1 MPISSNHKGTSIM
14 NQTLEFKLSQLPES
28 PGVYQMKHGGEII
41 YVGKAV
47 NLKNRVRQ
55 YFHASKDHTPKV
67 QAMVSNIE
75 DFDIILC
82 DTELEALILECN
94 LIKKYRPYYN
104 ILLKDDKQYPYIRID
119 LKQDYP
125 RVELVR
131 RVEKDGAKYFGPYI
145 GATVVR
151 DVLEVLHN
159 SFPLRTCKHEFSFG
173 HGMGGKHRPCIRY
186 QMGLCLAPCT
196 GDVMPG
202 QYRQMLDE
210 IIAFLNGK
218 HEDVVENLHRRMME
232 ASKNMEYEKAAMYRD
247 RIVAMEQVL
256 QKQKAL
262 AVSGGDQDVI
272 AMASDGVDGVVEV
285 IFLRGGKILGNDS
298 FILQRAEA
306 QDSESLAMFLLQYY
320 DAAPMIPKEILLGE
334 PCEDLEVLE
343 QLLSEKKGS
352 KVRITV
358 PQRGEKV
365 RLVEMAR
372 KNAQDLAQK
381 RREQFVRQKVR
392 TIGACKELADALGL
406 DFVPRRIEGYDIS
419 NTQGTLSVASMVV
432 AIDGQPARSQYRH
445 YRIKTVIGANDFAS
459 MAEVIH
465 RRFTRGERERLEAV
479 KNGVV
484 PDGFADLPD
493 LVLIDGGPEQL
504 RFAQESIH
512 EVPMEKYPAM
522 FGLAKRLE
530 EIYLPD
536 RDDPIRLDEHSEALR
551 LIQRVRD
558 EAHRFAITHH
568 RGLRTRRSV
577 ASRLEEIPG
586 IGATRRR
593 ALLTHYAN
601 LDAMKQAT
609 LDELRDV
616 PGMNQPAAEAVYAF
630 FHAKEGG
637 SQRG

>member
-1 MPISSNHKGTSIM
+1 M
-14 NQTLEFKLSQLPES
+14 NNTLEFKLSQLPES
-28 PGVYQMKHGGEII
+28 PGVYQMKRGGEVI

-55 YFHASKDHTPKV
+55 YFHSSKDHTPKV

-119 LKQDYP
+119 MRQDYP

-159 SFPLRTCKHEFSFG
+159 SFPLRTCKHDFSFG
-173 HGMGGKHRPCIRY
+173 RGVGGRHRPCIRH

-196 GDVMPG
+196 GNVLPG
-202 QYRQMLDE
+202 QYVQMLEE

-218 HEDVVENLHRRMME
+218 HEDVVEKLRGQMME
-232 ASKNMEYEKAAMYRD
+232 ASKNMEFERAAMLRD

-256 QKQKAL
+256 QKQKAI
-262 AVSGGDQDVI
+262 AVSGGDQDVV
-272 AMASDGVDGVVEV
+272 AVASDGVDVVVEV
-285 IFLRGGKILGNDS
+285 IYMREGKILGSDN
-298 FILQRAEA
+298 FIMQRAEA
-306 QDSESLAMFLLQYY
+306 QEEESLEMFLLQYY
-320 DAAPMIPKEILLGE
+320 DTASYIPKEILLGE
-334 PCEDLEVLE
+334 PCEGLEVLE
-343 QLLSEKKGS
+343 KLLSEKKGS
-352 KVRITV
+352 RVHITV
-358 PQRGEKV
+358 PKRGDKV

-372 KNAQDLAQK
+372 KNAGDIASK
-381 RREQFVRQKVR
+381 RREQFIKQKAR
-392 TIGACKELADALGL
+392 TVGACKELGEALGL
-406 DFVPRRIEGYDIS
+406 SFVPRRIEGYDIS

-445 YRIKTVIGANDFAS
+445 YRIKTVVGANDFAS
-459 MAEVIH
+459 MAEVIS
-465 RRFTRGERERLEAV
+465 RRFTRGERERLEAQ
-479 KNGVV
+479 KKGVA

-504 RFAQESIH
+504 RFAQDAIH
-512 EVPMEKYPAM
+512 DVPMEKYPAM

-530 EIYLPD
+530 EIYLPG
-536 RDDPIRLDEHSEALR
+536 REDPIRLDEHSEALR
-551 LIQRVRD
+551 LIQRIRD

-568 RGLRTRRSV
+568 RGLRGKRSV

-593 ALLTHYAN
+593 ALLTHFPNVEAIK
-601 LDAMKQAT
+601 AAT
-609 LDELRDV
+609 LEELMEV
-616 PGMNQPAAEAVYAF
+616 KGMNRPAAEAVYAF
-630 FHAKEGG
+630 FHA
-637 SQRG
+637 Q

>member
-1 MPISSNHKGTSIM
+1 M
-14 NQTLEFKLSQLPES
+14 NQTLEFKISQLPES
-28 PGVYQMKHGGEII
+28 PGVYQMKKGGEVI

-55 YFHASKDHTPKV
+55 YFHSSRDHTPKV
-67 QAMVSNIE
+67 RAMVSNIE

-131 RVEKDGAKYFGPYI
+131 RIEKDGAKYFGPYI

-173 HGMGGKHRPCIRY
+173 HGVGGRHRPCIRH

-196 GDVMPG
+196 GNVMPG

-210 IIAFLNGK
+210 IIAFLNGR
-218 HEDVVENLHRRMME
+218 HEDVVEHLRRKMEE
-232 ASKNMEYEKAAMYRD
+232 ASKNWEFEKAAMYRD
-247 RIVAMEQVL
+247 RVTAMEQVL
-256 QKQKAL
+256 QKQKAI
-262 AVSGGDQDVI
+262 AVAGGDQDVI
-272 AMASDGVDGVVEV
+272 AVASDGVDAIVEV
-285 IFLRGGKILGNDS
+285 IFMRGGKILGNDH
-298 FILQRAEA
+298 FIMQRAEA
-306 QDSESLAMFLLQYY
+306 QQEESLAMFLLQYY
-320 DAAPMIPKEILLGE
+320 DNAPSIPREILLGE
-334 PCEDLEVLE
+334 ECKDLEVME
-343 QLLSEKKGS
+343 KLLSEKKGS
-352 KVRITV
+352 RVHIAV
-358 PQRGEKV
+358 PKRGEKV

-372 KNAQDLAQK
+372 KNAEDIAQK
-381 RREQFVRQKVR
+381 RREQFVRQKAR
-392 TIGACKELADALGL
+392 TVGACKELADALGL
-406 DFVPRRIEGYDIS
+406 DFTPRRIEGYDIS

-432 AIDGQPARSQYRH
+432 AIDGQPARSQYRD
-445 YRIKTVIGANDFAS
+445 YRIKTVVGANDFAS
-459 MAEVIH
+459 MAEVIS
-465 RRFTRGERERLEAV
+465 RRFTRGERERLEAQ
-479 KNGVV
+479 KKGVL

-504 RFAQESIH
+504 RFAQDAIH
-512 EVPMEKYPAM
+512 AVPMEKYPAM

-530 EIYLPD
+530 EIYLPG

-551 LIQRVRD
+551 LIQRIRD

-568 RGLRTRRSV
+568 RGLRTKRSV

-593 ALLTHYAN
+593 ALLTHFSN
-601 LDAMKQAT
+601 LEALGNAT
-609 LDELRDV
+609 LEELLDV
-616 PGMNQPAAEAVYAF
+616 PGMNRPAAEAVYAF
-630 FHAKEGG
+630 FHDK
-637 SQRG
+637 

>member
-1 MPISSNHKGTSIM
+1 M
-14 NQTLEFKLSQLPES
+14 NQTLEFKISQLPES
-28 PGVYQMKHGGEII
+28 PGVYQMKKGGEVI

-55 YFHASKDHTPKV
+55 YFHSSRDHTPKV
-67 QAMVSNIE
+67 RAMVANIE

-131 RVEKDGAKYFGPYI
+131 RIEKDGAKYFGPYI

-173 HGMGGKHRPCIRY
+173 HGVGGRHRPCIRH

-196 GDVMPG
+196 GNVMPG

-210 IIAFLNGK
+210 IIAFLNGR
-218 HEDVVENLHRRMME
+218 HEDVVEHLRRKMEE
-232 ASKNMEYEKAAMYRD
+232 ASKNWEFEKAAMYRD
-247 RIVAMEQVL
+247 RVTAMEQVL
-256 QKQKAL
+256 QKQKAI
-262 AVSGGDQDVI
+262 AVAGGDQDVI
-272 AMASDGVDGVVEV
+272 AVASDGVDAIVEV
-285 IFLRGGKILGNDS
+285 IFMRGGKILGNDH
-298 FILQRAEA
+298 FIMQRAEA
-306 QDSESLAMFLLQYY
+306 QQEESLAMFLLQYY
-320 DAAPMIPKEILLGE
+320 DNAPSIPREILLGE
-334 PCEDLEVLE
+334 ECEDLEVME
-343 QLLSEKKGS
+343 KLLSEKKGS
-352 KVRITV
+352 RVHIAV
-358 PQRGEKV
+358 PKRGEKV

-372 KNAQDLAQK
+372 KNAEDIAQK
-381 RREQFVRQKVR
+381 RREQFVRQKAR
-392 TIGACKELADALGL
+392 TVGACKELADALGL
-406 DFVPRRIEGYDIS
+406 DFTPRRIEGYDIS

-445 YRIKTVIGANDFAS
+445 YRIKTVVGANDFAS
-459 MAEVIH
+459 MAEVIS
-465 RRFTRGERERLEAV
+465 RRFTRGERERLEAQ
-479 KNGVV
+479 KKGVL

-504 RFAQESIH
+504 RFAQDAIH
-512 EVPMEKYPAM
+512 AVPMEKYPAM

-530 EIYLPD
+530 EIYLPG

-551 LIQRVRD
+551 LIQRIRD

-568 RGLRTRRSV
+568 RGLRTKRSV

-593 ALLTHYAN
+593 ALLTHFSN
-601 LDAMKQAT
+601 LEELGNAT
-609 LDELRDV
+609 LEELLDV
-616 PGMNQPAAEAVYAF
+616 PGMNRPAAEAVYAF
-630 FHAKEGG
+630 FHDK
-637 SQRG
+637 

>member
-1 MPISSNHKGTSIM
+1 M
-14 NQTLEFKLSQLPES
+14 NQTLEFKISQLPES
-28 PGVYQMKHGGEII
+28 PGVYQMKKGGEVI

-55 YFHASKDHTPKV
+55 YFHSSRDHTPKV
-67 QAMVSNIE
+67 HAMVANIE

-119 LKQDYP
+119 LRQDYP

-173 HGMGGKHRPCIRY
+173 HGVGGRHRPCIRH

-196 GDVMPG
+196 GNVMPG

-210 IIAFLNGK
+210 IIAFLNGR
-218 HEDVVENLHRRMME
+218 HEDVVEHLRRKMEE
-232 ASKNMEYEKAAMYRD
+232 ASKNWEFEKAAMYRD
-247 RIVAMEQVL
+247 RVTAMEQVL
-256 QKQKAL
+256 QKQKAI
-262 AVSGGDQDVI
+262 AVAGGDQDVI
-272 AMASDGVDGVVEV
+272 AVASDGVDAIVEV
-285 IFLRGGKILGNDS
+285 IFMRGGKILGNDH
-298 FILQRAEA
+298 FIMQRAEA
-306 QDSESLAMFLLQYY
+306 QQEESLAMFLLQYY
-320 DAAPMIPKEILLGE
+320 DNAPSIPREILLGE
-334 PCEDLEVLE
+334 ECEDLEVME
-343 QLLSEKKGS
+343 KLLSEKKGS
-352 KVRITV
+352 RVHIAV
-358 PQRGEKV
+358 PKRGEKV

-372 KNAQDLAQK
+372 KNAEDIAQK
-381 RREQFVRQKVR
+381 RREQFVRQKAR
-392 TIGACKELADALGL
+392 TVGACKELADALGL
-406 DFVPRRIEGYDIS
+406 DFTPRRIEGYDIS

-445 YRIKTVIGANDFAS
+445 YRIKTVVGANDFAS
-459 MAEVIH
+459 MAEVIS
-465 RRFTRGERERLEAV
+465 RRFTRGERERLEAQ
-479 KNGVV
+479 KKGVL

-504 RFAQESIH
+504 RFAQDAIH
-512 EVPMEKYPAM
+512 AVPMEKYPAM

-530 EIYLPD
+530 EIYLPG

-551 LIQRVRD
+551 LIQRIRD

-568 RGLRTRRSV
+568 RGLRTKRSV

-593 ALLTHYAN
+593 ALLTHFSN
-601 LDAMKQAT
+601 LEALGNAT
-609 LDELRDV
+609 LEELLDV
-616 PGMNQPAAEAVYAF
+616 PGMNRPAAEAVYAF
-630 FHAKEGG
+630 FHDK
-637 SQRG
+637 

>member
-1 MPISSNHKGTSIM
+1 M
-14 NQTLEFKLSQLPES
+14 NQTLEFKISQLPES
-28 PGVYQMKHGGEII
+28 PGVYQMKKGGEVI

-55 YFHASKDHTPKV
+55 YFHSSRDHTPKV
-67 QAMVSNIE
+67 RAMVSNIE

-119 LKQDYP
+119 LRQDYP

-173 HGMGGKHRPCIRY
+173 HGVGGRHRPCIRC

-196 GDVMPG
+196 GNVMPG

-210 IIAFLNGK
+210 IIAFLNGR
-218 HEDVVENLHRRMME
+218 HEDVVEHLRRKMEE
-232 ASKNMEYEKAAMYRD
+232 ASKNWEFEKAAMYRD
-247 RIVAMEQVL
+247 RVTAMEQVL
-256 QKQKAL
+256 QKQKAI
-262 AVSGGDQDVI
+262 AVAGGDQDVI
-272 AMASDGVDGVVEV
+272 AVASDGVDAIVEV
-285 IFLRGGKILGNDS
+285 IFMRGGKILGNDH
-298 FILQRAEA
+298 FIMQRAEA
-306 QDSESLAMFLLQYY
+306 QQQESLAMFLLQYY
-320 DAAPMIPKEILLGE
+320 DNAPTIPREILLGE
-334 PCEDLEVLE
+334 ACEDIEVME
-343 QLLSEKKGS
+343 KLLTEKKGS
-352 KVRITV
+352 RVHIAV
-358 PQRGEKV
+358 PRRGEKV

-372 KNAQDLAQK
+372 KNAEDIAQK
-381 RREQFVRQKVR
+381 RREQFVRQKAR
-392 TIGACKELADALGL
+392 TVGACKELADALGL
-406 DFVPRRIEGYDIS
+406 DFTPRRIEGYDIS

-445 YRIKTVIGANDFAS
+445 YRIKTVVGANDFAS
-459 MAEVIH
+459 MAEVIS
-465 RRFTRGERERLEAV
+465 RRFTRGERERLEAQ
-479 KNGVV
+479 KKGVL

-504 RFAQESIH
+504 RFAQDAIH
-512 EVPMEKYPAM
+512 AVPMEKYPAM

-530 EIYLPD
+530 EIYLPG

-551 LIQRVRD
+551 LIQRIRD

-568 RGLRTRRSV
+568 RGLRTKRSV

-593 ALLTHYAN
+593 ALLTHFSN
-601 LDAMKQAT
+601 LDALGSAT
-609 LDELRDV
+609 LEELLDV
-616 PGMNQPAAEAVYAF
+616 PGMNRPAAEAVYAF
-630 FHAKEGG
+630 FHDK
-637 SQRG
+637 

>member
-1 MPISSNHKGTSIM
+1 M
-14 NQTLEFKLSQLPES
+14 NQTLEFKISQLPES
-28 PGVYQMKHGGEII
+28 PGVYQMKKGGEVI

-55 YFHASKDHTPKV
+55 YFHSSRDHTPKV
-67 QAMVSNIE
+67 RAMVSNIE

-119 LKQDYP
+119 LRQDYP

-173 HGMGGKHRPCIRY
+173 HGVGGRHRPCIRC

-196 GDVMPG
+196 GNVMPG
-202 QYRQMLDE
+202 QYRQMLGE
-210 IIAFLNGK
+210 IIAFLNGR
-218 HEDVVENLHRRMME
+218 HEDVVEHLRRKMEE
-232 ASKNMEYEKAAMYRD
+232 ASKNWEFEKAAMYRD
-247 RIVAMEQVL
+247 RVTAMEQVL
-256 QKQKAL
+256 QKQKAI
-262 AVSGGDQDVI
+262 AVAGGDQDVI
-272 AMASDGVDGVVEV
+272 AVASDGVDAIVEV
-285 IFLRGGKILGNDS
+285 IFMRGGKILGNDH
-298 FILQRAEA
+298 FIMQRAEA
-306 QDSESLAMFLLQYY
+306 QQQESLAMFLLQYY
-320 DAAPMIPKEILLGE
+320 DNAPTIPREILLGE
-334 PCEDLEVLE
+334 ACEDIEVME
-343 QLLSEKKGS
+343 KLLTEKKGS
-352 KVRITV
+352 RVHIAV
-358 PQRGEKV
+358 PRRGEKV

-372 KNAQDLAQK
+372 KNAEDIAQK
-381 RREQFVRQKVR
+381 RREQFVRQKAR
-392 TIGACKELADALGL
+392 TVGACKELADALGL
-406 DFVPRRIEGYDIS
+406 DFTPRRIEGYDIS

-445 YRIKTVIGANDFAS
+445 YRIKTVVGANDFAS
-459 MAEVIH
+459 MAEVIS
-465 RRFTRGERERLEAV
+465 RRFTRGERERLEAQ
-479 KNGVV
+479 KKGVL

-504 RFAQESIH
+504 RFAQDAIH
-512 EVPMEKYPAM
+512 AVPMEKYPAM

-530 EIYLPD
+530 EIYLPG

-551 LIQRVRD
+551 LIQRIRD

-568 RGLRTRRSV
+568 RGLRTKRSV

-593 ALLTHYAN
+593 ALLTHFSN
-601 LDAMKQAT
+601 LDALGSAT
-609 LDELRDV
+609 LEELLDV
-616 PGMNQPAAEAVYAF
+616 PGMNRPAAEAVYAF
-630 FHAKEGG
+630 FHDK
-637 SQRG
+637 

>member
-1 MPISSNHKGTSIM
+1 M
-14 NQTLEFKLSQLPES
+14 NQTLEFKISQLPES
-28 PGVYQMKHGGEII
+28 PGVYQMKKGGEVI

-55 YFHASKDHTPKV
+55 YFHSSRDHTPKV
-67 QAMVSNIE
+67 RAMVANIE

-131 RVEKDGAKYFGPYI
+131 RIEKDGAKYFGPYI

-173 HGMGGKHRPCIRY
+173 HGVGGRHRPCIRH

-196 GDVMPG
+196 GNVMPG

-210 IIAFLNGK
+210 IIAFLNGR
-218 HEDVVENLHRRMME
+218 HEDVVEHLRRKMEE
-232 ASKNMEYEKAAMYRD
+232 ASKNWEFEKAAMYRD
-247 RIVAMEQVL
+247 RVTAMEQVL
-256 QKQKAL
+256 QKQKAI
-262 AVSGGDQDVI
+262 AVAGGDQDVI
-272 AMASDGVDGVVEV
+272 AVASDGVDAIVEV
-285 IFLRGGKILGNDS
+285 IFMRGGKILGNDH
-298 FILQRAEA
+298 FIMQRAEA
-306 QDSESLAMFLLQYY
+306 QQEESLAMFLLQYY
-320 DAAPMIPKEILLGE
+320 DNAPSIPREILLGE
-334 PCEDLEVLE
+334 ECEDLEVME
-343 QLLSEKKGS
+343 KLLSEKKGS
-352 KVRITV
+352 RVHIAV
-358 PQRGEKV
+358 PKRGEKV

-372 KNAQDLAQK
+372 KNAEDIAQK
-381 RREQFVRQKVR
+381 RREQFVRQKAR
-392 TIGACKELADALGL
+392 TVGACKELADALGL
-406 DFVPRRIEGYDIS
+406 DFTPRRIEGYDIS

-445 YRIKTVIGANDFAS
+445 YRIKTVVGANDFAS
-459 MAEVIH
+459 MAEVIS
-465 RRFTRGERERLEAV
+465 RRFTRVERERLEAQ
-479 KNGVV
+479 KKGVL

-504 RFAQESIH
+504 RFAQDAIH
-512 EVPMEKYPAM
+512 AVPMEKYPAM

-530 EIYLPD
+530 EIYLPG

-551 LIQRVRD
+551 LIQRIRD

-568 RGLRTRRSV
+568 RGLRTKRSV

-593 ALLTHYAN
+593 ALLTHFSN
-601 LDAMKQAT
+601 LEALGNAT
-609 LDELRDV
+609 LEELLDV
-616 PGMNQPAAEAVYAF
+616 PGMNRPAAEAVYAF
-630 FHAKEGG
+630 FHDK
-637 SQRG
+637 

>member
-1 MPISSNHKGTSIM
+1 M
-14 NQTLEFKLSQLPES
+14 NQTLEFKISQLPES
-28 PGVYQMKHGGEII
+28 PGVYQMKKGGEVI

-55 YFHASKDHTPKV
+55 YFHSSRDHTPKV
-67 QAMVSNIE
+67 RAMVANIE

-131 RVEKDGAKYFGPYI
+131 RIEKDCAKYFGPYI

-173 HGMGGKHRPCIRY
+173 HGVGGRHRPCIRH

-196 GDVMPG
+196 GNVMPG

-210 IIAFLNGK
+210 IIAFLNGR
-218 HEDVVENLHRRMME
+218 HEDVVEHLRRKMEE
-232 ASKNMEYEKAAMYRD
+232 ASKNWEFEKAAMYRD
-247 RIVAMEQVL
+247 RVTAMEQVL
-256 QKQKAL
+256 QKQKAI
-262 AVSGGDQDVI
+262 AVAGGDQDVI
-272 AMASDGVDGVVEV
+272 AVASDGVDAIVEV
-285 IFLRGGKILGNDS
+285 IFMRGGKILGNDN
-298 FILQRAEA
+298 FIMQRAEA
-306 QDSESLAMFLLQYY
+306 QQEESLAMFLLQYY
-320 DAAPMIPKEILLGE
+320 DNAPSIPREILLGE
-334 PCEDLEVLE
+334 ECEDLEVME
-343 QLLSEKKGS
+343 KLLSEKKGS
-352 KVRITV
+352 RVHIAV
-358 PQRGEKV
+358 PKRGEKV

-372 KNAQDLAQK
+372 KNAEDIAQK
-381 RREQFVRQKVR
+381 RREQFVRQKAR
-392 TIGACKELADALGL
+392 TVGACKELADALGL
-406 DFVPRRIEGYDIS
+406 DFTPRRIEGYDIS

-445 YRIKTVIGANDFAS
+445 YRIKTVVGANDFAS
-459 MAEVIH
+459 MAEVIS
-465 RRFTRGERERLEAV
+465 RRFTRGERERLEAQ
-479 KNGVV
+479 KKGVL

-504 RFAQESIH
+504 RFAQDAIH
-512 EVPMEKYPAM
+512 SVPMEKYPAM

-530 EIYLPD
+530 EIYLPG

-551 LIQRVRD
+551 LIQRIRD

-568 RGLRTRRSV
+568 RGLRTKRSV

-593 ALLTHYAN
+593 ALLTHFSN
-601 LDAMKQAT
+601 LEALGNAT
-609 LDELRDV
+609 LEELLDV
-616 PGMNQPAAEAVYAF
+616 PGMNRPAAEAVYAF
-630 FHAKEGG
+630 FHDK
-637 SQRG
+637 

>member
-1 MPISSNHKGTSIM
+1 M
-14 NQTLEFKLSQLPES
+14 NQTLEFKISQLPES
-28 PGVYQMKHGGEII
+28 PGVYQMKKGGEVI

-55 YFHASKDHTPKV
+55 YFHSSRDHTPKV
-67 QAMVSNIE
+67 RAMVANIE

-131 RVEKDGAKYFGPYI
+131 RIEKDGAKYFGPYI

-173 HGMGGKHRPCIRY
+173 HGVGGRHRPCIRH

-196 GDVMPG
+196 GNVMPG

-210 IIAFLNGK
+210 IIAFLNGR
-218 HEDVVENLHRRMME
+218 HEDVVEHLRRKMEE
-232 ASKNMEYEKAAMYRD
+232 ASKNWEFEKAAMYRD
-247 RIVAMEQVL
+247 RVTAMEQVL
-256 QKQKAL
+256 QKQKAI
-262 AVSGGDQDVI
+262 AVAGGDQDVI
-272 AMASDGVDGVVEV
+272 AVASDGVDAIVEV
-285 IFLRGGKILGNDS
+285 IFMRGGKILGNDH
-298 FILQRAEA
+298 FIMQRAEA
-306 QDSESLAMFLLQYY
+306 QQEESLAMFLLQYY
-320 DAAPMIPKEILLGE
+320 DNAPSIPREILLGE
-334 PCEDLEVLE
+334 ECEDLEVME
-343 QLLSEKKGS
+343 KLLSEKKGS
-352 KVRITV
+352 RVHIAV
-358 PQRGEKV
+358 PKRGEKV

-372 KNAQDLAQK
+372 KNAEDIAQK
-381 RREQFVRQKVR
+381 RREQFVRQKAR
-392 TIGACKELADALGL
+392 TVGACKELADALGL
-406 DFVPRRIEGYDIS
+406 DFTPRRIEGYDIS

-445 YRIKTVIGANDFAS
+445 YRIKTVVGANDFAS
-459 MAEVIH
+459 MAEVIS
-465 RRFTRGERERLEAV
+465 RRFTRGERERLEAQ
-479 KNGVV
+479 KKGVL

-504 RFAQESIH
+504 RFAQDAIH
-512 EVPMEKYPAM
+512 AVPMEKYPAM

-530 EIYLPD
+530 EIYLPG

-551 LIQRVRD
+551 LIQRIRD

-568 RGLRTRRSV
+568 RGLRNRRSV

-593 ALLTHYAN
+593 ALLTHFSN
-601 LDAMKQAT
+601 LEALGNAT
-609 LDELRDV
+609 LEELLDV
-616 PGMNQPAAEAVYAF
+616 PGMNRPAAEAVYAF
-630 FHAKEGG
+630 FHDK
-637 SQRG
+637 

>member
-1 MPISSNHKGTSIM
+1 M
-14 NQTLEFKLSQLPES
+14 NQTLEFKISQLPES
-28 PGVYQMKHGGEII
+28 PGVYQMKKGGEVIH
-41 YVGKAV
+41 VGKAV

-55 YFHASKDHTPKV
+55 YFHSSRDHTPKV
-67 QAMVSNIE
+67 RAMVSNIE

-119 LKQDYP
+119 LRQDYP

-131 RVEKDGAKYFGPYI
+131 RIEKDGAKYFGPYI

-173 HGMGGKHRPCIRY
+173 HGVGGKHRPCIRH

-196 GDVMPG
+196 GNVMPG

-210 IIAFLNGK
+210 IIAFLNGR
-218 HEDVVENLHRRMME
+218 HEDVVEHLRKKMDE
-232 ASKNMEYEKAAMYRD
+232 AAQNWEFEKAAMYRD
-247 RIVAMEQVL
+247 RVTAMEQVL
-256 QKQKAL
+256 QKQKAI

-272 AMASDGVDGVVEV
+272 AVASDGVDAIVEV
-285 IFLRGGKILGNDS
+285 IFMREGKILGNDH
-298 FILQRAEA
+298 FIMQRAEA
-306 QDSESLAMFLLQYY
+306 QQEESLAMFLLQYY
-320 DAAPMIPKEILLGE
+320 DNAPYIPREILLGE
-334 PCEDLEVLE
+334 ACEDLEVME
-343 QLLSEKKGS
+343 KLLTEKKGS
-352 KVRITV
+352 RVRITV

-365 RLVEMAR
+365 RLTQMAR
-372 KNAQDLAQK
+372 KNAEDIAAK
-381 RREQFVRQKVR
+381 RREQFVRQKAR
-392 TIGACKELADALGL
+392 TVGACKELADALGL
-406 DFVPRRIEGYDIS
+406 DFTPRRIEGYDIS

-445 YRIKTVIGANDFAS
+445 YRIKTVVGANDFAS
-459 MAEVIH
+459 MAEVIS
-465 RRFTRGERERLEAV
+465 RRFTRGERERLEAQ
-479 KNGVV
+479 KKGVL

-504 RFAQESIH
+504 RFARDAIH
-512 EVPMEKYPAM
+512 AVPMEKYPAM

-530 EIYLPD
+530 EIYLPG

-551 LIQRVRD
+551 LIQRIRD

-568 RGLRTRRSV
+568 RGLRTKRSV

-593 ALLTHYAN
+593 ALLTHFAN
-601 LDAMKQAT
+601 LDALGNAT
-609 LDELRDV
+609 LEELLDV
-616 PGMNQPAAEAVYAF
+616 PGMNRPAAEAVYSF
-630 FHAKEGG
+630 FHDK
-637 SQRG
+637 

>member
-1 MPISSNHKGTSIM
+1 M
-14 NQTLEFKLSQLPES
+14 NQTLEFKISQLPES
-28 PGVYQMKHGGEII
+28 PGVYQMKKGGEVI

-55 YFHASKDHTPKV
+55 YFHSSRDHTPKV
-67 QAMVSNIE
+67 RAMVANIE

-131 RVEKDGAKYFGPYI
+131 RIEKDGAKYFGPYI

-173 HGMGGKHRPCIRY
+173 HGVGGRHRPCIRH

-196 GDVMPG
+196 GNVMPG

-210 IIAFLNGK
+210 IIAFLNGR
-218 HEDVVENLHRRMME
+218 HEDVVEHLRRKMEE
-232 ASKNMEYEKAAMYRD
+232 ASKNWEFEKAAMYRD
-247 RIVAMEQVL
+247 RVTAMEQVL
-256 QKQKAL
+256 QKQKAI
-262 AVSGGDQDVI
+262 AVAGGDQDVI
-272 AMASDGVDGVVEV
+272 AVASDGVDAIVEV
-285 IFLRGGKILGNDS
+285 IFMRGGKILGNDH
-298 FILQRAEA
+298 FIMQRAEA
-306 QDSESLAMFLLQYY
+306 QQEESLAMFLLQYY
-320 DAAPMIPKEILLGE
+320 DNAPSIPREILLGE
-334 PCEDLEVLE
+334 ECEDLEVME
-343 QLLSEKKGS
+343 KLLSEKKGS
-352 KVRITV
+352 RVHIAV
-358 PQRGEKV
+358 PKRGEKV

-372 KNAQDLAQK
+372 KNAEDIAQK
-381 RREQFVRQKVR
+381 RREQFVRQKAR
-392 TIGACKELADALGL
+392 TVGACKELADALGL
-406 DFVPRRIEGYDIS
+406 DFTPRRIEGYDIS

-445 YRIKTVIGANDFAS
+445 YRIKTVVGANDFAS
-459 MAEVIH
+459 MAEVIS
-465 RRFTRGERERLEAV
+465 RRFTRGERERLEAQ
-479 KNGVV
+479 KKGVL

-504 RFAQESIH
+504 RFAQDAIH
-512 EVPMEKYPAM
+512 AVPMEKYPAM

-530 EIYLPD
+530 EIYLPG

-551 LIQRVRD
+551 LIQRIRD

-568 RGLRTRRSV
+568 RGLRTKRSV

-593 ALLTHYAN
+593 ALLTHFSN
-601 LDAMKQAT
+601 LEALGNAT
-609 LDELRDV
+609 LEELLDV
-616 PGMNQPAAEAVYAF
+616 PGMNRPAAEAVYAF
-630 FHAKEGG
+630 FHDK
-637 SQRG
+637 

>member
-1 MPISSNHKGTSIM
+1 M
-14 NQTLEFKLSQLPES
+14 NQTLEFKISQLPES
-28 PGVYQMKHGGEII
+28 PGVYQMKKGGEII

-55 YFHASKDHTPKV
+55 YFHSAKDHTPKV
-67 QAMVSNIE
+67 QAMVDNIE

-119 LKQDYP
+119 MKQDYP

-131 RVEKDGAKYFGPYI
+131 RIEKDNARYFGPYI

-159 SFPLRTCKHEFSFG
+159 SFPLRTCRHDFAFG
-173 HGMGGKHRPCIRY
+173 RPVGGRHRPCIRA

-196 GDVMPG
+196 GNVMPG
-202 QYRQMLDE
+202 QYQQMLDE

-218 HEDVVENLHRRMME
+218 HEDVVDSLRKKMAE
-232 ASKNMEYEKAAMYRD
+232 ASKNWEFEKAAMYRD

-262 AVSGGDQDVI
+262 AVAGGDQDVI
-272 AMASDGVDGVVEV
+272 AAASDGVDVVVEV
-285 IFLRGGKILGNDS
+285 IFMREGKILGNDH
-298 FILQRAEA
+298 FIMQRAEA
-306 QDSESLAMFLLQYY
+306 QEEESLEMFLLQYY
-320 DAAPMIPKEILLGE
+320 DAAPYIPKEIILGE
-334 PCEDLEVLE
+334 EVGDAGVME
-343 QLLSEKKGS
+343 KLLSEKKGS

-358 PQRGEKV
+358 PKRGEKV

-372 KNAQDLAQK
+372 KNATDLASK
-381 RREQFVRQKVR
+381 RREQFIKQKNR
-392 TIGACKELADALGL
+392 TVGACKELAQALGL
-406 DFVPRRIEGYDIS
+406 DFVPRRIEGFDIS

-432 AIDGQPARSQYRH
+432 AIDGQPAKSQYRH
-445 YRIKTVIGANDFAS
+445 YRIKTVVGANDFAS
-459 MAEVIH
+459 MAEVVG
-465 RRFTRGERERLEAV
+465 RRFTRGERERLEAQA
-479 KNGVV
+479 KGVV

-493 LVLIDGGPEQL
+493 LVLIDGGPIQL
-504 RFAQESIH
+504 RFAMEALH
-512 EVPMEKYPAM
+512 AVPMEKYPPM
-522 FGLAKRLE
+522 FGLAERLE

-551 LIQRVRD
+551 LIQRIRD

-568 RGLRTRRSV
+568 RGLRNKRSV
-577 ASRLEEIPG
+577 ASKLEEIPG
-586 IGATRRR
+586 VGATRRR
-593 ALLTHYAN
+593 ALLQHFKN
-601 LDAMKQAT
+601 ME
-609 LDELRDV
+609 ELRNASLEELIEI
-616 PGMNQPAAEAVYAF
+616 PGMNRPAAEAVYAF
-630 FHAKEGG
+630 FRE
-637 SQRG
+637 RE

>member
-1 MPISSNHKGTSIM
+1 M
-14 NQTLEFKLSQLPES
+14 NQTLEFKISQLPES
-28 PGVYQMKHGGEII
+28 PGVYQMKKGGEVI

-55 YFHASKDHTPKV
+55 YFHSSRDHTPKV
-67 QAMVSNIE
+67 RAMVSNIE

-131 RVEKDGAKYFGPYI
+131 RIEKDGAKYFGPYI

-173 HGMGGKHRPCIRY
+173 HGVGGRHRPCIRH

-196 GDVMPG
+196 GNVMPG

-210 IIAFLNGK
+210 IIAFLNGR
-218 HEDVVENLHRRMME
+218 HEDVVEHLRRKMEE
-232 ASKNMEYEKAAMYRD
+232 ASKNWEFEKAAMYRD
-247 RIVAMEQVL
+247 RVTAMEQVL
-256 QKQKAL
+256 QKQKAI
-262 AVSGGDQDVI
+262 AVAGGDQDVI
-272 AMASDGVDGVVEV
+272 AVASDGVDAIVEV
-285 IFLRGGKILGNDS
+285 IFMRGGKILGNDH
-298 FILQRAEA
+298 FIMQRAEA
-306 QDSESLAMFLLQYY
+306 QQEESLAMFLLQYY
-320 DAAPMIPKEILLGE
+320 DNAPSIPREILLGE
-334 PCEDLEVLE
+334 ECKDLEVME
-343 QLLSEKKGS
+343 KLLSEKKGS
-352 KVRITV
+352 RVHIAV
-358 PQRGEKV
+358 PKRGEKV

-372 KNAQDLAQK
+372 KNAEDIAQK
-381 RREQFVRQKVR
+381 RREQFVRQKAR
-392 TIGACKELADALGL
+392 TVGACKELADALGL
-406 DFVPRRIEGYDIS
+406 DFTPRRIEGYDIS

-445 YRIKTVIGANDFAS
+445 YRIKTVVGANDFAS
-459 MAEVIH
+459 MAEVIS
-465 RRFTRGERERLEAV
+465 RRFTRGERERLEAQ
-479 KNGVV
+479 KKGVL

-504 RFAQESIH
+504 RFAQDAIH
-512 EVPMEKYPAM
+512 AVPMEKYPAM

-530 EIYLPD
+530 EIYLPG

-551 LIQRVRD
+551 LIQRIRD

-568 RGLRTRRSV
+568 RGLRTKRSV

-593 ALLTHYAN
+593 ALLTHFSN
-601 LDAMKQAT
+601 LEALGNAT
-609 LDELRDV
+609 LEELLDV
-616 PGMNQPAAEAVYAF
+616 PGMNRPAAEAVYAF
-630 FHAKEGG
+630 FHDK
-637 SQRG
+637 

>member
-1 MPISSNHKGTSIM
+1 M
-14 NQTLEFKLSQLPES
+14 NQTLEFKISQLPES
-28 PGVYQMKHGGEII
+28 PGVYQMKKGGEVI

-55 YFHASKDHTPKV
+55 YFHSSRDHTPKV
-67 QAMVSNIE
+67 RAMVANIE

-131 RVEKDGAKYFGPYI
+131 RIEKDGAKYFGPYI

-173 HGMGGKHRPCIRY
+173 HGVGGRHRPCIRH
-186 QMGLCLAPCT
+186 QMGLCLAPCM
-196 GDVMPG
+196 GNVMPG

-210 IIAFLNGK
+210 IIAFLNGR
-218 HEDVVENLHRRMME
+218 HEDVVEHLRRKMEE
-232 ASKNMEYEKAAMYRD
+232 ASKNWEFEKAAMYRD
-247 RIVAMEQVL
+247 RVTAMEQVL
-256 QKQKAL
+256 QKQKAI
-262 AVSGGDQDVI
+262 AVAGGDQDVI
-272 AMASDGVDGVVEV
+272 AVASDGVDAIVEV
-285 IFLRGGKILGNDS
+285 IFMRGGKILGNDH
-298 FILQRAEA
+298 FIMQRAEA
-306 QDSESLAMFLLQYY
+306 QQEESLAMFLLQYY
-320 DAAPMIPKEILLGE
+320 DNAPSIPREILLGE
-334 PCEDLEVLE
+334 ECEDLEVME
-343 QLLSEKKGS
+343 KLLSEKKGS
-352 KVRITV
+352 RVHIAV
-358 PQRGEKV
+358 PKRGEKV

-372 KNAQDLAQK
+372 KNAEDIAQK
-381 RREQFVRQKVR
+381 RREQFVRQKAR
-392 TIGACKELADALGL
+392 TVGACKELADALGL
-406 DFVPRRIEGYDIS
+406 DFTPRRIEGYDIS

-445 YRIKTVIGANDFAS
+445 YRIKTVVGANDFAS
-459 MAEVIH
+459 MAEVIS
-465 RRFTRGERERLEAV
+465 RRFTRGERERLEAQ
-479 KNGVV
+479 KKGVL

-504 RFAQESIH
+504 RFAQDAIH
-512 EVPMEKYPAM
+512 AVPMEKYPAM

-530 EIYLPD
+530 EIYLPG

-551 LIQRVRD
+551 LIQRIRD

-568 RGLRTRRSV
+568 RGLRNRRSV

-593 ALLTHYAN
+593 ALLTHFSN
-601 LDAMKQAT
+601 LEALGNAT
-609 LDELRDV
+609 LEELLDV
-616 PGMNQPAAEAVYAF
+616 PGMNRPAAEAVYAF
-630 FHAKEGG
+630 FHDK
-637 SQRG
+637 

>member
-1 MPISSNHKGTSIM
+1 M
-14 NQTLEFKLSQLPES
+14 NQTLEFKISQLPES
-28 PGVYQMKHGGEII
+28 PGVYQMKKGGEVI

-55 YFHASKDHTPKV
+55 YFHSSRDHTPKV
-67 QAMVSNIE
+67 RAMVANIE

-131 RVEKDGAKYFGPYI
+131 RIEKDGAKYFGPYI

-173 HGMGGKHRPCIRY
+173 HGVGGRHRPCIRH

-196 GDVMPG
+196 GNVMPG

-210 IIAFLNGK
+210 IIAFLNGR
-218 HEDVVENLHRRMME
+218 HEDVVEHLRRKMEE
-232 ASKNMEYEKAAMYRD
+232 ASKNWEFEKAAMYRD
-247 RIVAMEQVL
+247 RVTAMEQVL
-256 QKQKAL
+256 QKQKAI
-262 AVSGGDQDVI
+262 AVAGGDQDVI
-272 AMASDGVDGVVEV
+272 AVASDGVDAIVEV
-285 IFLRGGKILGNDS
+285 IFMRGGKILGNDH
-298 FILQRAEA
+298 FIMQRAEA
-306 QDSESLAMFLLQYY
+306 QQEESLAMFLLQYY
-320 DAAPMIPKEILLGE
+320 DNAPSIPREILLGE
-334 PCEDLEVLE
+334 ECEDLEVME
-343 QLLSEKKGS
+343 KLLSEKKGS
-352 KVRITV
+352 RVHIAV
-358 PQRGEKV
+358 PKRGEKV

-372 KNAQDLAQK
+372 KNAEDIAQK
-381 RREQFVRQKVR
+381 RREQFVRQKAR
-392 TIGACKELADALGL
+392 TVGACKELADALGL
-406 DFVPRRIEGYDIS
+406 DFTPRRIEGYDIS

-445 YRIKTVIGANDFAS
+445 YRIKTVVGAHGFAS
-459 MAEVIH
+459 MAEVIS
-465 RRFTRGERERLEAV
+465 RRFTRGERERLEAQ
-479 KNGVV
+479 KKGVL

-504 RFAQESIH
+504 RFAQDAIH
-512 EVPMEKYPAM
+512 AVPMEKYPAM

-530 EIYLPD
+530 EIYLPG

-551 LIQRVRD
+551 LIQRIRD

-568 RGLRTRRSV
+568 RGLRTKRSV

-593 ALLTHYAN
+593 ALLTHFSN
-601 LDAMKQAT
+601 LEALGNAT
-609 LDELRDV
+609 LEELLDV
-616 PGMNQPAAEAVYAF
+616 PGMNRPAAEAVYAF
-630 FHAKEGG
+630 FHDK
-637 SQRG
+637 

>member
-1 MPISSNHKGTSIM
+1 M
-14 NQTLEFKLSQLPES
+14 NQTLEFKISQLPES
-28 PGVYQMKHGGEII
+28 PGVYQMKKGGEVI

-55 YFHASKDHTPKV
+55 YFHSSRDHTPKV
-67 QAMVSNIE
+67 RAMVANIE

-131 RVEKDGAKYFGPYI
+131 RIEKDGAKYFGPYI

-173 HGMGGKHRPCIRY
+173 HGVGGRHRPCIRH

-196 GDVMPG
+196 GNVMPG

-210 IIAFLNGK
+210 IIAFLNGR
-218 HEDVVENLHRRMME
+218 HEDVVEHLRRKMEE
-232 ASKNMEYEKAAMYRD
+232 ASKNWEFEKAAMYRD
-247 RIVAMEQVL
+247 RVTAMEQVL
-256 QKQKAL
+256 QKQKAI
-262 AVSGGDQDVI
+262 AVAGGDQDVI
-272 AMASDGVDGVVEV
+272 AVASDGVDAIVEV
-285 IFLRGGKILGNDS
+285 IFMRGGKILGNDH
-298 FILQRAEA
+298 FIMQRAEA
-306 QDSESLAMFLLQYY
+306 QQEESLAMFLLQYY
-320 DAAPMIPKEILLGE
+320 DNAPSIPREILLGE
-334 PCEDLEVLE
+334 ECEDLEVME
-343 QLLSEKKGS
+343 KLLSEKKGS
-352 KVRITV
+352 RVHIAV
-358 PQRGEKV
+358 PKRGEKV

-372 KNAQDLAQK
+372 KNAEDIAQK
-381 RREQFVRQKVR
+381 RREQFVRQKAR
-392 TIGACKELADALGL
+392 TVGACKELADALGL
-406 DFVPRRIEGYDIS
+406 DFTLRRIEGYDIS

-445 YRIKTVIGANDFAS
+445 YRIKTVVGANDFAS
-459 MAEVIH
+459 MAEVIS
-465 RRFTRGERERLEAV
+465 RRFTRGERERLEAQ
-479 KNGVV
+479 KKGVL

-504 RFAQESIH
+504 RFAQDAIH
-512 EVPMEKYPAM
+512 AVPMEKYPAM

-530 EIYLPD
+530 EIYLPG

-551 LIQRVRD
+551 LIQRIRD

-568 RGLRTRRSV
+568 RGLRTKRSV

-593 ALLTHYAN
+593 ALLTHFSN
-601 LDAMKQAT
+601 LEALGNAT
-609 LDELRDV
+609 LEELLDV
-616 PGMNQPAAEAVYAF
+616 PGMNRPAAEAVYAF
-630 FHAKEGG
+630 FHDK
-637 SQRG
+637 

>member
-1 MPISSNHKGTSIM
+1 M
-14 NQTLEFKLSQLPES
+14 NQTLEFKISQLPES
-28 PGVYQMKHGGEII
+28 PGVYQMKKGGEVI

-55 YFHASKDHTPKV
+55 YFHSSRDHTPKV
-67 QAMVSNIE
+67 RAMVSNIE

-131 RVEKDGAKYFGPYI
+131 RIEKDGAKNFGPYI

-173 HGMGGKHRPCIRY
+173 HGVGGRHRPCIRH

-196 GDVMPG
+196 GNVMPG

-210 IIAFLNGK
+210 IIAFLNGR
-218 HEDVVENLHRRMME
+218 HEDVVEHLRRKMEE
-232 ASKNMEYEKAAMYRD
+232 ASKNWEFEKAAMYRD
-247 RIVAMEQVL
+247 RVTAMEQVL
-256 QKQKAL
+256 QKQKAI
-262 AVSGGDQDVI
+262 AVAGGDQDVI
-272 AMASDGVDGVVEV
+272 AVASDGVDAIVEV
-285 IFLRGGKILGNDS
+285 IFMRGGKILGNDH
-298 FILQRAEA
+298 FIMQRAEA
-306 QDSESLAMFLLQYY
+306 QQEESLAMFLLQYY
-320 DAAPMIPKEILLGE
+320 DNAPSIPREILLGE
-334 PCEDLEVLE
+334 ECKDLEVME
-343 QLLSEKKGS
+343 KLLSEKKGS
-352 KVRITV
+352 RVHIAV
-358 PQRGEKV
+358 PKRGEKV

-372 KNAQDLAQK
+372 KNAEDIAQK
-381 RREQFVRQKVR
+381 RREQFVRQKAR
-392 TIGACKELADALGL
+392 TVGACKELADALGL
-406 DFVPRRIEGYDIS
+406 DFTPRRIEGYDIS

-445 YRIKTVIGANDFAS
+445 YRIKTVVGANDFAS
-459 MAEVIH
+459 MAEVIS
-465 RRFTRGERERLEAV
+465 RRFTRGERERLEAQ
-479 KNGVV
+479 KKGVL

-504 RFAQESIH
+504 RFAQDAIH
-512 EVPMEKYPAM
+512 AVPMEKYPAM

-530 EIYLPD
+530 EIYLPG

-551 LIQRVRD
+551 LIQRIRD

-568 RGLRTRRSV
+568 RGLRTKRSV

-593 ALLTHYAN
+593 ALLTHFSN
-601 LDAMKQAT
+601 LEALGNAT
-609 LDELRDV
+609 LEELLDV
-616 PGMNQPAAEAVYAF
+616 PGMNRPAAEAVYAF
-630 FHAKEGG
+630 FHDK
-637 SQRG
+637 

>member
-1 MPISSNHKGTSIM
+1 M
-14 NQTLEFKLSQLPES
+14 NQTLEFKISQLPES
-28 PGVYQMKHGGEII
+28 PGVYQMKKGGEVI

-47 NLKNRVRQ
+47 NLKNRVHQ
-55 YFHASKDHTPKV
+55 YFHSSRDHTPKV
-67 QAMVSNIE
+67 RAMVANIE

-131 RVEKDGAKYFGPYI
+131 RIEKDGAKYFGPYI

-173 HGMGGKHRPCIRY
+173 HGVGGRHRPCIRH

-196 GDVMPG
+196 GNVMPG

-210 IIAFLNGK
+210 IIAFLNGR
-218 HEDVVENLHRRMME
+218 HEDVVEHLRRKMEE
-232 ASKNMEYEKAAMYRD
+232 ASKNWEFEKAAMYRD
-247 RIVAMEQVL
+247 RVTAMEQVL
-256 QKQKAL
+256 QKQKAI
-262 AVSGGDQDVI
+262 AVAGGDQDVI
-272 AMASDGVDGVVEV
+272 AVASDGVDAIVEV
-285 IFLRGGKILGNDS
+285 IFMRGGKILGNDH
-298 FILQRAEA
+298 FIMQRAEA
-306 QDSESLAMFLLQYY
+306 QQEESLAMFLLQYY
-320 DAAPMIPKEILLGE
+320 DNAPSIPREILLGE
-334 PCEDLEVLE
+334 ECEDLEVME
-343 QLLSEKKGS
+343 KLLSEKKGS
-352 KVRITV
+352 RVHIAV
-358 PQRGEKV
+358 PKRGEKV

-372 KNAQDLAQK
+372 KNAEDIAQK
-381 RREQFVRQKVR
+381 RREQFVRQKAR
-392 TIGACKELADALGL
+392 TVGACKELADALGL
-406 DFVPRRIEGYDIS
+406 DFTPRRIEGYDIS

-445 YRIKTVIGANDFAS
+445 YRIKTVVGANDFAS
-459 MAEVIH
+459 MAEVIS
-465 RRFTRGERERLEAV
+465 RRFTRGERERLEAQ
-479 KNGVV
+479 KKGVL

-504 RFAQESIH
+504 RFAQDAIH
-512 EVPMEKYPAM
+512 AVPMEKYPAM

-530 EIYLPD
+530 EIYLPG

-551 LIQRVRD
+551 LIQRIRD

-568 RGLRTRRSV
+568 RGLRNRRSV

-593 ALLTHYAN
+593 ALLTHFSN
-601 LDAMKQAT
+601 LEALGNAT
-609 LDELRDV
+609 LEELLDV
-616 PGMNQPAAEAVYAF
+616 PGMNRPAAEAVYAF
-630 FHAKEGG
+630 FHDK
-637 SQRG
+637 

>member
-1 MPISSNHKGTSIM
+1 M
-14 NQTLEFKLSQLPES
+14 NQTLEFKISQLPES
-28 PGVYQMKHGGEII
+28 PGVYQMKKGGEVI

-55 YFHASKDHTPKV
+55 YFHSSRDHTPKV
-67 QAMVSNIE
+67 RAMVANIE

-131 RVEKDGAKYFGPYI
+131 RIEKDGAKYFGPYI

-173 HGMGGKHRPCIRY
+173 HGVGGRHRPCIRH

-196 GDVMPG
+196 GNVMPG

-210 IIAFLNGK
+210 IIAFLNGR
-218 HEDVVENLHRRMME
+218 HEDVVEHLRRKMEE
-232 ASKNMEYEKAAMYRD
+232 ASKNWEFEKAAMYRD
-247 RIVAMEQVL
+247 RVTAMEQVL
-256 QKQKAL
+256 QKQKAI
-262 AVSGGDQDVI
+262 AVAGGDQDVI
-272 AMASDGVDGVVEV
+272 AVASDGVDAIVEV
-285 IFLRGGKILGNDS
+285 IFMRGGKILGNDH
-298 FILQRAEA
+298 FIMQRAEA
-306 QDSESLAMFLLQYY
+306 QQEESLAMFLLQYY
-320 DAAPMIPKEILLGE
+320 DNAPSIPREILLGE
-334 PCEDLEVLE
+334 ECEDREVME
-343 QLLSEKKGS
+343 KLLSEKKGS
-352 KVRITV
+352 RVHIAV
-358 PQRGEKV
+358 PKRGEKV

-372 KNAQDLAQK
+372 KNAEDIAQK
-381 RREQFVRQKVR
+381 RREQFVRQKAR
-392 TIGACKELADALGL
+392 TVGACKELADALGL
-406 DFVPRRIEGYDIS
+406 DFTPRRIEGYDIS

-445 YRIKTVIGANDFAS
+445 YRIKTVVGANDFAS
-459 MAEVIH
+459 MAEVSS
-465 RRFTRGERERLEAV
+465 RRFTRGERERLEAQ
-479 KNGVV
+479 KKGVL

-493 LVLIDGGPEQL
+493 LVLLDGGPEQL
-504 RFAQESIH
+504 RFAQDAIH
-512 EVPMEKYPAM
+512 AVPMEKYPAM

-530 EIYLPD
+530 EIYLPG

-551 LIQRVRD
+551 LIQRIRD

-568 RGLRTRRSV
+568 RGLRTKRSV

-593 ALLTHYAN
+593 ALLTHFSN
-601 LDAMKQAT
+601 LEALGNAT
-609 LDELRDV
+609 LEELLNV
-616 PGMNQPAAEAVYAF
+616 PGMNRPAAEAVYAF
-630 FHAKEGG
+630 FHDK
-637 SQRG
+637 

>member
-1 MPISSNHKGTSIM
+1 M
-14 NQTLEFKLSQLPES
+14 NQTLEFKISQLPES
-28 PGVYQMKHGGEII
+28 PGVYQMKKGGEVI

-55 YFHASKDHTPKV
+55 YFHSSRDHTPKV
-67 QAMVSNIE
+67 RAMVANIE

-119 LKQDYP
+119 LRQDYP

-131 RVEKDGAKYFGPYI
+131 RIEKDGAKYFGPYI

-173 HGMGGKHRPCIRY
+173 HGVGGKHRPCIRH

-196 GDVMPG
+196 GNVMPG

-210 IIAFLNGK
+210 IIAFLNGR
-218 HEDVVENLHRRMME
+218 HEDVVEHLRKKMDE
-232 ASKNMEYEKAAMYRD
+232 AAKNWEFEKAAMYRD
-247 RIVAMEQVL
+247 RVTAMEQVL
-256 QKQKAL
+256 QKQKAI

-272 AMASDGVDGVVEV
+272 AVASDGVDAIVEV
-285 IFLRGGKILGNDS
+285 IFMREGKILGNDH
-298 FILQRAEA
+298 FIMQRAEA
-306 QDSESLAMFLLQYY
+306 QQEESLAMFLLQYY
-320 DAAPMIPKEILLGE
+320 DNAPYIPREILLGE
-334 PCEDLEVLE
+334 ACEDLEVME
-343 QLLSEKKGS
+343 KLLTEKKGS
-352 KVRITV
+352 RVRITV

-365 RLVEMAR
+365 RLTQMAR
-372 KNAQDLAQK
+372 KNAEDIAAK
-381 RREQFVRQKVR
+381 RREQFVRQKAR
-392 TIGACKELADALGL
+392 TVGACKELADALGL
-406 DFVPRRIEGYDIS
+406 DFTPRRIEGYDIS

-445 YRIKTVIGANDFAS
+445 YRIKTVVGANDFAS
-459 MAEVIH
+459 MAEVIS
-465 RRFTRGERERLEAV
+465 RRFTRGERERLEAQ
-479 KNGVV
+479 KKGVL

-504 RFAQESIH
+504 RFAQDAIH
-512 EVPMEKYPAM
+512 AVPMEKYPAM

-530 EIYLPD
+530 EIYLPG

-551 LIQRVRD
+551 LIQRIRD

-568 RGLRTRRSV
+568 RGLRTKRSV

-593 ALLTHYAN
+593 ALLTHFAN
-601 LDAMKQAT
+601 LDALGNAS
-609 LDELRDV
+609 LEELLDV
-616 PGMNQPAAEAVYAF
+616 PGMNRPAAEAVYSF
-630 FHAKEGG
+630 FHDK
-637 SQRG
+637 

>member
-1 MPISSNHKGTSIM
+1 M
-14 NQTLEFKLSQLPES
+14 NQTLEFKISQLPES
-28 PGVYQMKHGGEII
+28 PGVYQMKKGGEVI

-55 YFHASKDHTPKV
+55 YFHSSRDHTPKV
-67 QAMVSNIE
+67 RAMVANIE

-131 RVEKDGAKYFGPYI
+131 RIEKDGAKYFGPYI

-173 HGMGGKHRPCIRY
+173 HGVGGKHRPCIRH

-196 GDVMPG
+196 GNVMPG

-210 IIAFLNGK
+210 IIAFLNGR
-218 HEDVVENLHRRMME
+218 HEDVVEHLRKKMDE
-232 ASKNMEYEKAAMYRD
+232 AAKNWEFEKAAMYRD
-247 RIVAMEQVL
+247 RVTAMEQVL
-256 QKQKAL
+256 QKQKAI
-262 AVSGGDQDVI
+262 AVAGGDQDVV
-272 AMASDGVDGVVEV
+272 AVASDGVDAIVEV
-285 IFLRGGKILGNDS
+285 IFMREGKILGNDH
-298 FILQRAEA
+298 FIMQRAEA
-306 QDSESLAMFLLQYY
+306 QQEESLAMFLLQYY
-320 DAAPMIPKEILLGE
+320 DNAPYIPREILLGE
-334 PCEDLEVLE
+334 ACEDLEVME
-343 QLLSEKKGS
+343 KLLTEKKGS
-352 KVRITV
+352 RVHITV

-365 RLVEMAR
+365 RLTQMAR
-372 KNAQDLAQK
+372 KNAEDIAAK
-381 RREQFVRQKVR
+381 RREQFVRQKAR
-392 TIGACKELADALGL
+392 TVGACKELADALGL
-406 DFVPRRIEGYDIS
+406 DFTPRRIEGYDIS

-445 YRIKTVIGANDFAS
+445 YRIKTVVGANDFAS
-459 MAEVIH
+459 MAEVIS
-465 RRFTRGERERLEAV
+465 RRFTRGERERLEAQ
-479 KNGVV
+479 KKGVL

-504 RFAQESIH
+504 RFAQDAIH
-512 EVPMEKYPAM
+512 AVPMEKYPAM

-530 EIYLPD
+530 EIYLPG

-551 LIQRVRD
+551 LIQRIRD

-568 RGLRTRRSV
+568 RGLRTKRSV
-577 ASRLEEIPG
+577 ASCLEEIPG

-593 ALLTHYAN
+593 ALLTHFAN
-601 LDAMKQAT
+601 LDALGSAT
-609 LDELRDV
+609 LEELL
-616 PGMNQPAAEAVYAF
+616 
-630 FHAKEGG
+630 
-637 SQRG
+637 

>member
-1 MPISSNHKGTSIM
+1 M
-14 NQTLEFKLSQLPES
+14 NQTLEFKISQLPES
-28 PGVYQMKHGGEII
+28 PGVYQMKKGGEVI

-55 YFHASKDHTPKV
+55 YFHSSRDHTPKV
-67 QAMVSNIE
+67 RAMVANIE

-131 RVEKDGAKYFGPYI
+131 RIEKDGAKYFGPYI

-173 HGMGGKHRPCIRY
+173 HGVGGRHRPCIRH

-196 GDVMPG
+196 GNVMPG

-210 IIAFLNGK
+210 IIAFLNGR
-218 HEDVVENLHRRMME
+218 HEDVVEHLRRKMEE
-232 ASKNMEYEKAAMYRD
+232 ASKNWEFEKAAMYRD
-247 RIVAMEQVL
+247 RVTAMEQVL
-256 QKQKAL
+256 QKQKAI
-262 AVSGGDQDVI
+262 AVAGGDQDVI
-272 AMASDGVDGVVEV
+272 AVASDGVDAIVEV
-285 IFLRGGKILGNDS
+285 IFMRGGKILGNDN
-298 FILQRAEA
+298 FIMQRAEA
-306 QDSESLAMFLLQYY
+306 QQEESLAMFLLQYY
-320 DAAPMIPKEILLGE
+320 DNAPSIPREILLGE
-334 PCEDLEVLE
+334 ECEDLEVME
-343 QLLSEKKGS
+343 KLLSEKKGS
-352 KVRITV
+352 RVHIAV
-358 PQRGEKV
+358 PKRGEKV

-372 KNAQDLAQK
+372 KNAEDIAQK
-381 RREQFVRQKVR
+381 RREQFVRQKAR
-392 TIGACKELADALGL
+392 TVGACKELADALGL
-406 DFVPRRIEGYDIS
+406 DFTPRRIEGYDIS

-445 YRIKTVIGANDFAS
+445 YRIKTVVGANDFAS
-459 MAEVIH
+459 MAEVIS
-465 RRFTRGERERLEAV
+465 RRFTRGERERLEAQ
-479 KNGVV
+479 KKGVL

-504 RFAQESIH
+504 RFAQDAIH
-512 EVPMEKYPAM
+512 SVPMEKYPAM

-530 EIYLPD
+530 EIYLPG

-551 LIQRVRD
+551 LIQRIRD

-568 RGLRTRRSV
+568 RGLRTKRSV

-593 ALLTHYAN
+593 ALLTHFSN
-601 LDAMKQAT
+601 LEALGNAT
-609 LDELRDV
+609 LEELLDV
-616 PGMNQPAAEAVYAF
+616 PGMNRPAAEAVYAF
-630 FHAKEGG
+630 FHDK
-637 SQRG
+637 

>member
-1 MPISSNHKGTSIM
+1 M
-14 NQTLEFKLSQLPES
+14 NQTLEFKISQLPES
-28 PGVYQMKHGGEII
+28 PGVYQMKKGGEVI

-55 YFHASKDHTPKV
+55 YFHSSRDHTPKV
-67 QAMVSNIE
+67 RAMVSNIE

-131 RVEKDGAKYFGPYI
+131 RIEKDGAKYFGPYI

-173 HGMGGKHRPCIRY
+173 HGVGGRHRPCIRH

-196 GDVMPG
+196 GNVMPG

-210 IIAFLNGK
+210 IIAFLNGR
-218 HEDVVENLHRRMME
+218 HEDVVEHLRRKMEE
-232 ASKNMEYEKAAMYRD
+232 ASKNWEFEKAAMYRD
-247 RIVAMEQVL
+247 RVTAMEQVL
-256 QKQKAL
+256 QKQKAI
-262 AVSGGDQDVI
+262 AVAGGDQDVI
-272 AMASDGVDGVVEV
+272 AVASDGVDAIVEV
-285 IFLRGGKILGNDS
+285 IFMRGGKILGNDH
-298 FILQRAEA
+298 FIMQRAEA
-306 QDSESLAMFLLQYY
+306 QQEESLAMFLLQYY
-320 DAAPMIPKEILLGE
+320 DNAPSIPREILLGE
-334 PCEDLEVLE
+334 ECKDLEVME
-343 QLLSEKKGS
+343 KLLSEKKGS
-352 KVRITV
+352 RVHIAV
-358 PQRGEKV
+358 PKRGEKV

-372 KNAQDLAQK
+372 KNAEDIAQK
-381 RREQFVRQKVR
+381 RREQFVRQKAR
-392 TIGACKELADALGL
+392 TVGACKELADALGL
-406 DFVPRRIEGYDIS
+406 DFTPRRIEGYDIS

-445 YRIKTVIGANDFAS
+445 YRIKTVVGANDFAS
-459 MAEVIH
+459 MAEVIS
-465 RRFTRGERERLEAV
+465 RRFTRGERERLEAQ
-479 KNGVV
+479 KKGVL

-504 RFAQESIH
+504 RFAQDAIH
-512 EVPMEKYPAM
+512 AVPMEKYPAM

-530 EIYLPD
+530 EIYLPG

-551 LIQRVRD
+551 LIQRIRD
-558 EAHRFAITHH
+558 EAQRFAITHH
-568 RGLRTRRSV
+568 RGLRTKRSV

-593 ALLTHYAN
+593 ALLTHFSN
-601 LDAMKQAT
+601 LEALGNAT
-609 LDELRDV
+609 LEELLDV
-616 PGMNQPAAEAVYAF
+616 PGMNRPAAEAVYAF
-630 FHAKEGG
+630 FHDK
-637 SQRG
+637 